1 MKIKEVIQAW
11 RAAKRLAKRRRKAS
25 NGSSQTTNL
34 PTVVFSK
41 LLKEKGFRYLDCG
54 AFKTTYHKDE
64 VDFVV
69 KIYDSDEYVD
79 DAGFVRFKF
88 RDYYLAPFYQDYGIV
103 IQPKADTSDRYS
115 AIDSLVEI
123 FGRKYLNYFDIHEF
137 NVGHRNGKPVI
148 FDFEHTGRYAS

>member
-11 RAAKRLAKRRRKAS
+11 RIAKRLAKYRSSKSNIVCPELSTVIFSQLLRK
-25 NGSSQTTNL
+25 Q
-34 PTVVFSK
+34 
-41 LLKEKGFRYLDCG
+41 GFRYLDCG
-54 AFKTTYHKDE
+54 TFKTTYHKDG

-69 KIYDSDEYVD
+69 KIYDKGGVD

-88 RDYYLAPFYQDYGIV
+88 RDYYLAPLYQDSGIV
-103 IQPKADTSDRYS
+103 IQPKADTSDKYS